1 MDNISNNNIGSQ
13 AVNIDTELT
22 SFCNNLINSGLTDG
36 QKELLLLKV
45 QRILNTELKTAD
57 NVITKTQNLGKKVDV
72 SVKDYRNKIKKLQ
85 ADNSIYLKQMFNRL
99 FSDEKISASQRNG
112 CIEHYI
118 NRLPLAEVQ
127 TDRSNMQGKL
137 RENLRGF
144 DGSVKGADKLKPYN

>member
-1 MDNISNNNIGSQ
+1 MDNISNNNIGNQ

-72 SVKDYRNKIKKLQ
+72 SVKDYRNKIKKSQPYGLTTG
-85 ADNSIYLKQMFNRL
+85 
-99 FSDEKISASQRNG
+99 SAG
-112 CIEHYI
+112 G
-118 NRLPLAEVQ
+118 LA
-127 TDRSNMQGKL
+127 KP
-137 RENLRGF
+137 LRGIF
-144 DGSVKGADKLKPYN
+144 WYRL